1 MSWPAEDP
9 CGKIT
14 VEVRLSDT
22 YLAKRILDWIEG
34 TTSFVAGAA
43 GAAFSVV
50 IADHIPDDVKVP
62 IVLLIPE
69 QASGALPDDRRAAAR
84 LRPDVSPAILRVAL
98 EAAAYGLDIRSFGE
112 ENNREAGFSSLSAR
126 EIEVLRRV
134 AEGATN
140 KSIARSLA
148 ISHHTVKFHVA
159 AILQKLGA
167 TSRTDAAAQAI
178 RAGLFMV

>member
-1 MSWPAEDP
+1 MRWPAEDP

-22 YLAKRILDWIEG
+22 YLAKRVSDWIEG
-34 TTSFVAGAA
+34 STSFVAGAA
-43 GAAFSVV
+43 GAAFSVM

-62 IVLLIPE
+62 VVLLIPE
-69 QASGALPDDRRAAAR
+69 KASGALPDDWRAAAR
-84 LRPDVSPAILRVAL
+84 LGTDASPAIVRVAL

-112 ENNREAGFSSLSAR
+112 DNRETGISSLSGR

-140 KSIARSLA
+140 KSIARSLG

-167 TSRTDAAAQAI
+167 TTRTDAAAQAI